1 MEVGSMKRFSM
12 RLGMLGTFLFLAV
25 ILNGCG
31 TSGNREGQVG
41 TSQTS
46 SVVVQ
51 KGDPVLAAAPGYAG
65 SGACAACHP
74 NQFAGW
80 GKSLHNAP
88 LKTVAELG
96 DGIFVN
102 DADGN
107 GVNDF
112 KDGLDFNDPAT
123 DAIADSTLKGLRPN
137 APILSF
143 SGGKYYTQLGPSGT
157 KFEIQRT
164 QGGNGLWKQRYHTRV
179 GRSYYVS
186 PVQYQEKTKV
196 YVNYNASHWYSG
208 TTPRYTAA
216 YGSDNLVVQ
225 FGALGVAGTNG
236 TQRSWE
242 NRCAGCHQTGLAVKA
257 ETTNYGGTGVQEAVT
272 GYSELN
278 IGCENC
284 HGPGAAHAASRNAR
298 DIINPANFEALGVTG
313 KRFAN
318 QVCGACHHRG
328 EGNAT
333 ILSGTSPLGLEYP
346 ARFVSG
352 VVQLPLPGDSVIDNS
367 AGNPFVLLNIGT
379 AYYGTASADFGA
391 GARAIYSGYRN
402 WYADY
407 PRFPIYVA
415 SRQHHQQ
422 WTDVEQGPHAAD
434 TGGLTCWDCH
444 DPHEGKGDHQ
454 VRNTVTVAGTTL
466 YTNNDDNTLCLAC
479 HAGDFGLTVNDVRIG
494 GTNVK
499 NAVLAHMGTEAVMGD
514 SHIAGLYD
522 PAGTGVGRCSK
533 CHMPKTSSSAIT
545 TAFGTGLKEGDIHN
559 HTFNTIW
566 PSANLRLPFVSGAD
580 PAEMANSCYSVGCH
594 NNNPASVGYV
604 STVAEWSASGH
615 ADFTG
620 EPFRHWDADG
630 AVPTSCAKCHSR
642 PGFRDFATDGVVNS
656 AAKLGTKISCGACHT
671 EEGDGTTLWDE
682 RATYTALDNVLFPSG
697 RRASLADDSN
707 MCMACHQ
714 GRASK
719 VQVDA
724 AIAAGGENNLTFVNN
739 HYFAAAAT
747 LFGTEVL
754 GGYEY
759 GDNVY
764 VGRFA
769 HVPERDTCIECHMGR
784 TADLRKNNHTF
795 FPKTEYC
802 VACHITTVAVPD
814 NPADPA
820 RFRDIRLTLLP
831 PAIDFNGNGDANEGL
846 YFEIWG
852 TAPDNVVNDNV
863 VNRLLL
869 AIQAY
874 AAAAPPDGT
883 GVPIVYAPGVYPYWF
898 IDTNAN
904 GLVDPGEAV
913 FANRYV
919 AFDATLLR
927 AAYNYTVV
935 QNEPCG
941 YIHNA
946 RSLLQLLFD
955 SIRDLDPNAVLAP
968 TVLIRP

>member
-1 MEVGSMKRFSM
+1 MGRA
-12 RLGMLGTFLFLAV
+12 RTHLATLGTLLLLAA
-25 ILNGCG
+25 LATGCG
-31 TSGNREGQVG
+31 TSGGREGQGG
-41 TSQTS
+41 TSGAS
-46 SVVVQ
+46 SVTVQ
-51 KGDPVLAAAPGYAG
+51 KGDPEIAAASGYAG
-65 SGACAACHP
+65 SQVCSVCHP
-74 NQFAGW
+74 SQFAGW
-80 GKSLHNAP
+80 GMSLHNAP

-96 DGIFVN
+96 DAIFVN

-112 KDGLDFNDPAT
+112 QDGLDFNDPAT
-123 DAIADSTLKGLRPN
+123 DPITDSTLRGLRPN

-143 SGGKYYTQLGPSGT
+143 SGGKYFIQLGPAGT

-164 QGGNGLWKQRYHTRV
+164 QGGNGLWKQRYHTKV

-196 YVNYNASHWYSG
+196 YVNYNASHWYNG

-216 YGSDNLVVQ
+216 YGSDALVAQ
-225 FGALGVAGTNG
+225 FGALGATGTNG

-242 NRCAGCHQTGLAVKA
+242 NRCAGCHQTGLTVAA
-257 ETTNYGGTGVQEAVT
+257 ETTNYGGTDVQEAVT

-278 IGCENC
+278 IGCESC
-284 HGPGAAHAASRNAR
+284 HGPGAAHAASRNPS
-298 DIINPANFEALGVTG
+298 DIINPDNFKALGVAG
-313 KRFAN
+313 LRAAN

-333 ILSGTSPLGLEYP
+333 ILSGTSPLHLEFP

-352 VVQLPLPGDSVIDNS
+352 SLQLPTPGSIVVDNS
-367 AGNPFVLLNIGT
+367 AGNPFVVLNTGT
-379 AYYGTASADFGA
+379 AYYGTASSLFSAS
-391 GARAIYSGYRN
+391 GARAIYSAYRN
-402 WYADY
+402 WYDGATWTY
-407 PRFPIYVA
+407 NFPIYVA

-434 TGGLTCWDCH
+434 TGGLACWDCH

-466 YTNNDDNTLCLAC
+466 TTNNDDNTLCLAC

-494 GTNVK
+494 GSAVHT
-499 NAVLAHMGTEAVMGD
+499 AVLAHMGTEAVMGTV
-514 SHIAGLYD
+514 AYD

-545 TAFGTGLKEGDIHN
+545 TAFGTGLKDGDIHN

-566 PSANLRLPFVSGAD
+566 PSANLRLPFVSGSN

-656 AAKLGTKISCGACHT
+656 AVKLGTKISCGACHT
-671 EEGDGTTLWDE
+671 EEGDGTTLFDKPTVYPVI
-682 RATYTALDNVLFPSG
+682 ANVTFPSG
-697 RRASLADDSN
+697 AVQTLGNASN
-707 MCMACHQ
+707 ICMACHQ

-719 VQVDA
+719 IDVDN
-724 AIAAGGENNLTFVNN
+724 AIATDNGANTLTFVNN
-739 HYFAAAAT
+739 HYFAASAT
-747 LFGTEVL
+747 LFGTDVQ

-759 GDNVY
+759 DSLAY
-764 VGRFA
+764 VGRFQ
-769 HVPERDTCIECHMGR
+769 HVSTRDTCIECHMGR
-784 TADLRKNNHTF
+784 AFGLNGNNHTF
-795 FPKTEYC
+795 MPKTEYC
-802 VACHITTVAVPD
+802 RNCHTTVPVPD
-814 NPADPA
+814 NVANVA
-820 RFRDIRLTLLP
+820 RFRSIRFSLVGAT
-831 PAIDFNGNGDANEGL
+831 DYDGDGNTTEGI
-846 YFEIWG
+846 YFELWDG
-852 TAPDNVVNDNV
+852 LVPA
-863 VNRLLL
+863 LY
-869 AIQAY
+869 AQIQNY
-874 AAAAPPDGT
+874 AATVIGT
-883 GVPIVYAPGVYPYWF
+883 PIVYQAGVYPYF
-898 IDTNAN
+898 FKDTNGN
-904 GLVDPGEAV
+904 GVVDPGEAV
-913 FANRYV
+913 FGNRYNV
-919 AFDATLLR
+919 FDARLLK
-927 AAYNYTVV
+927 AAYNYGVV
-935 QNEPCG
+935 QNDPCG

-946 RSLLQLLFD
+946 KYHIQLVYD
-955 SIRDLDPNAVLAP
+955 STRDLGGDAAVA
-968 TVLIRP
+968 TFTRP